1 MATITVTIPE
11 SATVP
16 AAEFL
21 ATAAGHWGWSAE
33 QEITAE
39 EYILDRIEEQLY
51 AHFRSGQRTLSRDE
65 LEAEL
70 PPPESRGIRAHRD
83 REAARE
89 AAEREPVEPG
99 GASPR

>member
-1 MATITVTIPE
+1 MATITITIPE
-11 SATVP
+11 SANVT
-16 AAEFL
+16 AEQFVV
-21 ATAAGHWGWSAE
+21 TAASHWGWAASSG
-33 QEITAE
+33 ITAE
-39 EYILDRIEEQLY
+39 EYILDRFEEQLY

-89 AAEREPVEPG
+89 AAERAPVEPG